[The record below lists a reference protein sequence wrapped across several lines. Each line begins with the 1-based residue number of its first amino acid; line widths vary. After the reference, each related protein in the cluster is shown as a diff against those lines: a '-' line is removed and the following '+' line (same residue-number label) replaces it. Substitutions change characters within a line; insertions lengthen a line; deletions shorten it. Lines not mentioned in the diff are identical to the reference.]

1 MNILL
6 YLFLAG
12 SLFSQSG
19 NISILTPTKR
29 EPFLYMKE
37 TFTEIAVLTKDTPAT
52 IEVTG
57 PTWIKVNT
65 RIPWHDDMK
74 GEQYYTLI
82 AQEDSLKETIFK
94 KKTYRSELIFGR
106 GNKRYGESRYSLIN
120 VPEGKHTY
128 TFYFWGSASDTILL
142 DFSFGSP
149 NIWVDIIPSSYT
161 STLTVYGNEEK
172 QTYYTLTEDDPV
184 QIKAA
189 SPVNIK
195 VLTRLSFDQS
205 MKGRYGYTI
214 IVKEKEKVVK
224 KVSFIAEQSEV
235 FEYENR
241 TDILPSKENRFFL
254 WFARGSHT
262 LTFSL
267 EGAAGMNAAISFL
280 KEERVQ

>member
-6 YLFLAG
+6 CLFLAG
-12 SLFSQSG
+12 ALFAQSG
-19 NISILTPTKR
+19 DITILSPTKR

-37 TFTEIAVLTKDTPAT
+37 TYTEITVLTKSSPVT

-65 RIPWHDDMK
+65 RVPWHDDMK

-128 TFYFWGSASDTILL
+128 RFFFWSAASDTILL
-142 DFSFGSP
+142 DFSFASP
-149 NIWVDIIPSSYT
+149 NIWVDIIPSTYT
-161 STLTVYGNEEK
+161 STLTVTGNEER
-172 QTYYTLTEDDPV
+172 QTYYTLSTDNPV
-184 QIKAA
+184 EIKAL
-189 SPVNIK
+189 SPINIK
-195 VLTRLSFDQS
+195 VLTRLNYDQS

-224 KVSFIAEQSEV
+224 KVSFIAEKSEV

-241 TDILPSKENRFFL
+241 NDILPSKENRFFL

-262 LTFSL
+262 LTFHL
-267 EGAAGMNAAISFL
+267 EGASGMNAAICFL
-280 KEERVQ
+280 KEEKVQ

>member
-6 YLFLAG
+6 CLLLAG
-12 SLFSQSG
+12 SLFAQTG
-19 NISILTPTKR
+19 DITVRTQTKR

-37 TFTEIAVLTKDTPAT
+37 TYTEIAVLTKNSPVS

-65 RIPWHDDMK
+65 RIPWHDGMK
-74 GEQYYTLI
+74 GEEYYTLI

-120 VPEGKHTY
+120 VPEGTHTY
-128 TFYFWGSASDTILL
+128 TFYFWNCSSDTILL
-142 DFSFGSP
+142 DFSFASP
-149 NIWVDIIPSSYT
+149 NIWVDIIPSNYT
-161 STLTVYGNEEK
+161 STLTLYGNEEK
-172 QTYYTLTEDDPV
+172 QTYYTLSADTPV
-184 QIKAA
+184 EIKAL
-189 SPVNIK
+189 SPINIK
-195 VLTRLSFDQS
+195 VLTRLNFDQS

-224 KVSFIAEQSEV
+224 KVSFIAEKSEV
-235 FEYENR
+235 YEYENR
-241 TDILPSKENRFFL
+241 SDTVPSKENRFFL

-262 LTFSL
+262 LTFHL
-267 EGAAGMNAAISFL
+267 QGAAGMKAAISFL
-280 KEERVQ
+280 KEEKAQ

>member
-19 NISILTPTKR
+19 NITIVSPTKR

-37 TFTEIAVLTKDTPAT
+37 TYTEIAVLTKNSPVT

-65 RIPWHDDMK
+65 RIPWHNDMK

-82 AQEDSLKETIFK
+82 VQEDSLKETIFK
-94 KKTYRSELIFGR
+94 KKSYRSELIFGR

-120 VPEGKHTY
+120 VPEGTHTY
-128 TFYFWGSASDTILL
+128 IFHFWSSASDTILL
-142 DFSFGSP
+142 DFSFASP
-149 NIWVDIIPSSYT
+149 NIWVDIIPSSYS
-161 STLTVYGNEEK
+161 STLTLFGNEEK
-172 QTYYTLTEDDPV
+172 QTYYTLSADNPV
-184 QIKAA
+184 EIKVA
-189 SPVNIK
+189 SPVNVK
-195 VLTRLSFDQS
+195 VLTRLNYDKS
-205 MKGRYGYTI
+205 MQGRYGYTI

-224 KVSFIAEQSEV
+224 KVSFIAEKSEV
-235 FEYENR
+235 YEYEDRN
-241 TDILPSKENRFFL
+241 DIIPSKENRFFL

-262 LTFSL
+262 LTFHL
-267 EGAAGMNAAISFL
+267 EGASGMNAAICFL
-280 KEERVQ
+280 KEERIP